1 MWPSGRLRGI
11 PGGPPVVITVIEEPV
26 EDPDW
31 NLRLA
36 RIEIRELWRR
46 VRALE
51 WDLDTVS
58 HLADA
63 RLRQLEHLA
72 ARLRRRAR

>member
-1 MWPSGRLRGI
+1 MWPAGRLRGT
-11 PGGPPVVITVIEEPV
+11 PGVTPVVVIIIEKPC

-46 VRALE
+46 VRGLE
-51 WDLDTVS
+51 FDLATVS

-63 RLRQLEHLA
+63 RLRDLERLA
-72 ARLRRRAR
+72 DRVRRRAR